1 MPADAAPRTAI
12 EEQAQ
17 HRLAATKLVPE
28 QMFVWHVL
36 RPSTLQISR
45 WAHAC
50 TAPLAAVAL
59 SVTLSFP
66 ILSSLHL
73 LVLCQLGLPCVCRGD
88 CSTNHRAS
96 VA

>member
-1 MPADAAPRTAI
+1 MTADAAPRTSI

-45 WAHAC
+45 WAHAYGTFGC
-50 TAPLAAVAL
+50 GRAFGHALVPDPFVAASSRPLSAWAA
-59 SVTLSFP
+59 
-66 ILSSLHL
+66 
-73 LVLCQLGLPCVCRGD
+73 LCLPR
-88 CSTNHRAS
+88 
-96 VA
+96 